1 MCLSGIV
8 ASSGVLLLGHFKYV
22 RSMSSERAAKV
33 IGEQEEI
40 EGGKVS
46 TQCGIASSNNAV
58 LHADLNQNL
67 IKRAKSLY

>member
-1 MCLSGIV
+1 
-8 ASSGVLLLGHFKYV
+8 
-22 RSMSSERAAKV
+22 MSSERAAKV